1 VDLIVTIPENIQFSC
16 WCQES
21 KSKLNLQQSAIRV
34 MFQLL
39 RHTAQLRYRCQAVNA
54 V

>member
-1 VDLIVTIPENIQFSC
+1 VDLIATIPEDIQDSF

-21 KSKLNLQQSAIRV
+21 KSKLNLQQSAITV

-39 RHTAQLRYRCQAVNA
+39 RHTPQLRYRCQTVNA